1 MARASPS
8 TVEACGALFSTCD
21 EHRYGKGKS
30 LHPSEHATAWDHPP
44 TRWAWVGHMAVNFI
58 GLIGWLAMLLGLFY
72 VLLGYLSPGF
82 SALFAPLIVYSFYRV
97 VIQLRY
103 FPASL
108 DVLQV
113 LQFYP
118 WQVLHGA
125 PRSLDQHPGA
135 EADGMWIEFPYPE
148 GNGEKGIPLV
158 FVKHYRSL
166 WWLKRI
172 GGPRTKPE
180 LKAQLDTLW
189 FAGDPRFL
197 GVVAVPSKNGDS
209 PRRLH
214 FLYQPSACAPAAARR
229 HWGNATFADLERARR
244 AGARFVEPTPSPR

>member
-1 MARASPS
+1 MAAH
-8 TVEACGALFSTCD
+8 VACLVG
-21 EHRYGKGKS
+21 
-30 LHPSEHATAWDHPP
+30 
-44 TRWAWVGHMAVNFI
+44 WVG
-58 GLIGWLAMLLGLFY
+58 GWIALLGVSGYTENWVVWVFMPYFIYGTYRSVVQVRILSSGLG
-72 VLLGYLSPGF
+72 VL
-82 SALFAPLIVYSFYRV
+82 R
-97 VIQLRY
+97 
-103 FPASL
+103 
-108 DVLQV
+108 VLQ
-113 LQFYP
+113 LYP
-118 WQVLHGA
+118 WIIIHSA
-125 PRSLDQHPGA
+125 PRSLDPHPGG
-135 EADGMWIEFPYPE
+135 ETDDMWIEFPPPE
-148 GNGEKGIPLV
+148 GNEAGGIPLV

-229 HWGNATFADLERARR
+229 HWENATFADLERARR